1 MLSALDPAPLTRKSD
16 STGSKTVNIAKKPLA
31 RAQKIIKTVI
41 PARPLRPVLGAVLFC
56 NGYAYATDLEHTVKV
71 ALAPGAQVE
80 SPFLVPWSA
89 FKALRG
95 DAEISPVLTDPKKPR
110 VRIGGVL
117 LDSFDADEYPPI
129 SDVFPP
135 RMQPVNMEHLLPH
148 LRRAD
153 VTRAHGETARA
164 LLTGVG
170 VFDDGAIIA
179 TDGFH
184 AYWSDPEP
192 CYEGRVLASAAGGH
206 GVLPGVTYGIL
217 AAFGWDHASAGAET
231 KTRPETSY
239 AGGTKTDIQVHSTRW
254 CFACDGE
261 AAWLR
266 GVEGKYFAVRDLVPK
281 TFPHT
286 IAFDRLEVLQTL
298 KQAAS
303 VVREKPHTV
312 TLQVNGD
319 DMRVYAKQHGGEFDG
334 DVRILEATGMLTEI
348 SFDVQRLIAS
358 LTHIMEGM
366 GAVTLEI
373 SGDDTLARMK
383 VTGGVYGIMPQDN
396 PDKIPCR

>member
-1 MLSALDPAPLTRKSD
+1 MVVEKKS
-16 STGSKTVNIAKKPLA
+16 LA
-31 RAQKIIKTVI
+31 RAIKVLKTVI
-41 PARPLRPVLGAVLFC
+41 PPRPLRPVLGSVLIRD
-56 NGYAYATDLEHTVKV
+56 GYAYTTDLEHTVKV

-95 DAEISPVLTDPKKPR
+95 DVEISPVLTDPKKPR

-117 LDSFDADEYPPI
+117 LDSFDVDEYPPI

-135 RMQPVNMEHLLPH
+135 HMQHVNMEHLLPH

-153 VTRAHGETARA
+153 VVRDKDKTARPII
-164 LLTGVG
+164 TGVG
-170 VFDDGAIIA
+170 VFDDGTIIA
-179 TDGFH
+179 TDGYQV
-184 AYWSDPEP
+184 YWSDPEP
-192 CYEGRVLASAAGGH
+192 CYEGRVLASATGGH
-206 GVLPGVTYGIL
+206 GVLPGVTNSIL
-217 AAFGWDHASAGAET
+217 AAYGWGHASVDAET
-231 KTRPETSY
+231 KVVERDSY
-239 AGGTKTDIQVHSTRW
+239 AGGKRTKIEVHQTRW
-254 CFACDGE
+254 CFGCDGE
-261 AAWLR
+261 GVWLQ
-266 GVEGKYFAVRDLVPK
+266 GVEGRYPAVRDLVPK

-383 VTGGVYGIMPQDN
+383 VTGGVYGILPQDN

>member
-1 MLSALDPAPLTRKSD
+1 MVR
-16 STGSKTVNIAKKPLA
+16 VVIQKKPLA
-31 RAQKIIKTVI
+31 RAIKVLKTVI
-41 PARPLRPVLGAVLFC
+41 PPRPLRPALGSVLIRG
-56 NGYAYATDLEHTVKV
+56 GYAYTTNLEHTVKV
-71 ALAPGAQVE
+71 VLAPGTQVE

-95 DAEISPVLTDPKKPR
+95 DVEISPVLTGLKEHR

-135 RMQPVNMEHLLPH
+135 HMQHVNMEHLLPH

-153 VTRAHGETARA
+153 VVRDKDKMARE

-170 VFDDGAIIA
+170 VFDDGVIIA

-217 AAFGWDHASAGAET
+217 AAFGWDHASAGAES
-231 KTRPETSY
+231 KPRPETSY
-239 AGGTKTDIQVHSTRW
+239 TGGTKTDIRAPSTRW

-266 GVEGKYFAVRDLVPK
+266 GVEGRYPAVRDLVPK

-303 VVREKPHTV
+303 VVREKVVREKPHTV

-319 DMRVYAKQHGGEFDG
+319 DMRVYAKQQGSEFDG

-366 GAVTLEI
+366 GTVTLEI

-383 VTGGVYGIMPQDN
+383 VSGGTYGIMPTKM
-396 PDKIPCR
+396 PEEWTPARR